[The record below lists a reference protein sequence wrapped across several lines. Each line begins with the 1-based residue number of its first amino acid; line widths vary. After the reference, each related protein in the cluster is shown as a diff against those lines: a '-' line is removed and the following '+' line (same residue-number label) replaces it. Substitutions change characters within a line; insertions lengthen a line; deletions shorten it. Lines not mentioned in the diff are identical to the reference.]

1 MSSKHQEFRKQLLKY
16 WNLTEEEDR
25 QARTPSLKTLT
36 KKNPPNTE
44 KFVQRMLKASSKKEN
59 ILIFG
64 DNDLDGCMSAAILL
78 DSIQNIGCNAR
89 IIFAKH
95 HHNDGPGIR
104 MKHIKGRLKNIDII
118 ITIDCSVR
126 DKEVVDELAK
136 KNVDLWTIDHHPY
149 QFGIKEQC
157 VNCTFEGEHF
167 KYYCAAGLAFRIS
180 LEFQKIKQDETK
192 IKNHLIGCMLAT
204 IADHVQLRKDNRA
217 IVICGIKEWFKT
229 DLPVFKLLHSEDKK
243 DIGKN
248 FNKIRK
254 KAVSPLNSCP
264 RYDDPQTTVESIFCK
279 NEIKALDIVRKIK
292 KYNSKR
298 INEAKKMNSLMEGQK
313 LKKDCINVFYQEGF
327 SAMYVSQVASKI
339 SFQEHLPSIV
349 FAKSNDGCLRGSA
362 RSPDGCEIRDLV
374 ISALGKIAID
384 IGGHPQ
390 AFGLTIKESNYE
402 KAKNIIENLKIKF
415 NKEIYQSIAL
425 NDLSTEEALEIIK
438 EYEPFGSAF
447 KRPKIHG

>member
-136 KNVDLWTIDHHPY
+136 KKRRH
-149 QFGIKEQC
+149 
-157 VNCTFEGEHF
+157 
-167 KYYCAAGLAFRIS
+167 
-180 LEFQKIKQDETK
+180 
-192 IKNHLIGCMLAT
+192 M
-204 IADHVQLRKDNRA
+204 DNRSSSLS
-217 IVICGIKEWFKT
+217 IWYQRTMC
-229 DLPVFKLLHSEDKK
+229 KLY
-243 DIGKN
+243 
-248 FNKIRK
+248 F
-254 KAVSPLNSCP
+254 
-264 RYDDPQTTVESIFCK
+264 
-279 NEIKALDIVRKIK
+279 
-292 KYNSKR
+292 
-298 INEAKKMNSLMEGQK
+298 
-313 LKKDCINVFYQEGF
+313 
-327 SAMYVSQVASKI
+327 
-339 SFQEHLPSIV
+339 
-349 FAKSNDGCLRGSA
+349 
-362 RSPDGCEIRDLV
+362 
-374 ISALGKIAID
+374 
-384 IGGHPQ
+384 
-390 AFGLTIKESNYE
+390 
-402 KAKNIIENLKIKF
+402 
-415 NKEIYQSIAL
+415 
-425 NDLSTEEALEIIK
+425 
-438 EYEPFGSAF
+438 
-447 KRPKIHG
+447 

>member
-1 MSSKHQEFRKQLLKY
+1 MSDKRQEFRKKLLKY
-16 WNLTEEEDR
+16 WNINEEEDK
-25 QARTPSLKTLT
+25 QTRTPSLKILT
-36 KKNPPNTE
+36 EKNPPNTK
-44 KFVQRMLKASSKKEN
+44 KFVQRMLKASRQKEN

-78 DSIQNIGCNAR
+78 DSIQNIGCNAE

-104 MKHIKGRLKNIDII
+104 MKHIKGKLKNIDII

-126 DKEVVDELAK
+126 DQEVVDELAE

-180 LEFQKIKQDETK
+180 LEFQKIKQDRTK

-229 DLPVFKLLHSEDKK
+229 DLPVFKILHSEDKK

-248 FNKIRK
+248 LNSIRK

-264 RYDDPQTTVESIFCK
+264 RYDDPHTTVESIFCK
-279 NEIKALDIVRKIK
+279 DQEKAIDIANKIK

-298 INEAKKMNSLMEGQK
+298 LNEAKKMNSLMEGQPF
-313 LKKDCINVFYQEGF
+313 KKDCINVFYQEGF
-327 SAMYVSQVASKI
+327 SAMYVSQIASKI
-339 SFQEHLPSIV
+339 SFKEHLPSIV

-374 ISALGKIAID
+374 IAALGEIAID

-390 AFGLTIKESNYE
+390 AFGLTIRESDYE
-402 KAKNIIENLKIKF
+402 KVKKIIENLKIKF
-415 NKEIYQSIAL
+415 NKEAYQSINL
-425 NDLSTEEALEIIK
+425 NGLSLEEAFKIIK

-447 KRPKIHG
+447 KRPKIHE